1 MSYKGA
7 TNTKLANTEPLML
20 GEISMLGDS
29 QGPVS
34 LLLQCLSQLIN
45 T

>member
-1 MSYKGA
+1 MVLMPYKVA
-7 TNTKLANTEPLML
+7 TNTELAN
-20 GEISMLGDS
+20 IDS
-29 QGPVS
+29 KGTIELDPVS